1 MTHSFQELNGSP
13 PVDARWFFDTLTARR
28 SIRDFESVPI
38 ATEVIERLLTAACSA
53 PSAHNRQPWRFCV
66 ILDESYKDRLAR
78 SMGEVL
84 RIDRLSDGIDPDEAQ
99 AEVHRSYDRLTGA
112 PVVIVICLTMEDM
125 DRYLDEPR
133 AHAEYLM
140 AVQSVA
146 MAGENLLLMAH
157 TEGLGAC
164 WMCAPLFTQDIVTEI
179 LDLPSSWEPQGLIIL
194 GHPAQEGRDRS
205 RMPLDRVVLW
215 R

>member
-1 MTHSFQELNGSP
+1 MTHSNQELRGSP
-13 PVDARWFFDTLTARR
+13 PEDARWFYDTLAARR
-28 SIRDFESVPI
+28 SIRDFDPEPI
-38 ATEVIERLLTAACSA
+38 STEVIERLLTAACSA

-66 ILDESYKDRLAR
+66 ILDESLKVRLAQT
-78 SMGEVL
+78 MGEALWVD
-84 RIDRLSDGIDPDEAQ
+84 RIAEGVDADEAQ
-99 AEVHRSYDRLTGA
+99 AEVNRSYDRISGA

-133 AHAEYLM
+133 SHAEYLM

-157 TEGLGAC
+157 AEGLGAC
-164 WMCAPLFTQDIVTEI
+164 WMCAPLFAQEIVREA
-179 LDLPSSWEPQGLIIL
+179 LDLPSSWEPQGMIIL
-194 GHPAQEGRDRS
+194 GHPAQQGRDRS

>member
-1 MTHSFQELNGSP
+1 MTHSNQELRGSQP
-13 PVDARWFFDTLTARR
+13 EDARWFYDTLAARR
-28 SIRDFESVPI
+28 SIRDFDPEPI
-38 ATEVIERLLTAACSA
+38 STEVIERLLTAACSA

-66 ILDESYKDRLAR
+66 ILDESLKVRLAQT
-78 SMGEVL
+78 MGEAL
-84 RIDRLSDGIDPDEAQ
+84 RVDRIAEGVDADETK
-99 AEVHRSYDRLTGA
+99 AEVNRSYDRISGA

-133 AHAEYLM
+133 SHAEYLM

-146 MAGENLLLMAH
+146 MAGENLLLVAH
-157 TEGLGAC
+157 AEGLGAC
-164 WMCAPLFTQDIVTEI
+164 WMCAPLFAQEIVREA
-179 LDLPSSWEPQGLIIL
+179 LDLPSSWEPQAMIIL
-194 GHPAQEGRDRS
+194 GRPAHEGRDRS